1 MDCFSSLTGIRT
13 DKEPYRAKSALSL
26 LEPRDLILN
35 FDFECQYFLEVFFRN
50 EPYGVPSHN
59 DGRVPA
65 RAPAGS
71 YSETARRFDVCVEN
85 SVPVASGA
93 MARSGLGKGLGALIG
108 TPAVATP
115 KDGSDAGER
124 VHQIELTSIV
134 PSTLQPR
141 KDFARDVLLE
151 LIESIRQHGI
161 IQPLIVRQVGTRF
174 ELIAGE
180 RRWRAAQELGL
191 ATVPAIVRTAN
202 DLEVL
207 ELSLIENLQ
216 RADLN
221 PIEEAQGYARLANEF
236 GMRQEDIALK
246 VGRSRAAVAN
256 ALRLLDLHPQVQIW
270 LAQNLVSVGHAKVLL
285 ALKAPEEQL
294 LAAETV
300 LRRNATVRSTER
312 MVARLLGIG
321 RGRRKPRRAAGDS
334 SATATAVED
343 LQNRLQQHL
352 ATHVTIHHGEK
363 RGRIEIEYLR
373 NRRSSADYYCSWP
386 AGRRVT
392 RVMNCRGVRRGGRQ
406 SKWIK
411 AFQKTD
417 PAGAE
422 RDGRGA
428 NDRASESKYAKGP
441 ATCGGL
447 ASHVISSS

>member
-1 MDCFSSLTGIRT
+1 
-13 DKEPYRAKSALSL
+13 
-26 LEPRDLILN
+26 
-35 FDFECQYFLEVFFRN
+35 
-50 EPYGVPSHN
+50 
-59 DGRVPA
+59 
-65 RAPAGS
+65 
-71 YSETARRFDVCVEN
+71 
-85 SVPVASGA
+85 

-108 TPAVATP
+108 APAIATP
-115 KDGSDAGER
+115 RNGPDSGER
-124 VHQIELTSIV
+124 VHQVELTSIV

-161 IQPLIVRQVGTRF
+161 IQPLIVRLAKASPSGGGQVGSRF

-191 ATVPAIVRTAN
+191 ATVPAIIRTAN

-321 RGRRKPRRAAGDS
+321 RGRRKSRRATGDAS
-334 SATATAVED
+334 TSTAVED

-352 ATHVTIHHGEK
+352 ATHVTIQHGAK
-363 RGRIEIEYLR
+363 RGRIEIEYYGTDDLQR
-373 NRRSSADYYCSWP
+373 IVTALGLP
-386 AGRRVT
+386 EAG
-392 RVMNCRGVRRGGRQ
+392 
-406 SKWIK
+406 
-411 AFQKTD
+411 
-417 PAGAE
+417 
-422 RDGRGA
+422 
-428 NDRASESKYAKGP
+428 
-441 ATCGGL
+441 
-447 ASHVISSS
+447 